1 MKTRDI
7 NCRLN
12 NLQRILWPIEKKEL
26 GVFLPMA
33 LMMFCFLSN
42 FGLLRSLKDSLI
54 IPTLGAEVISFLK
67 LWFVMPCAVLV
78 TIAYM
83 KLSNSMNI
91 KYIYYTFI
99 LLFSIVFL
107 VFGYVLYPNQNL
119 FHPDEE
125 SINLYIENYNNFKW
139 IIKLLGKWGYVLI
152 YIFSDLWSS
161 VVINLIFW
169 QFVNNTTDKDVAK
182 RFYPTLGMI
191 GNLGSVFAGLL
202 LIFFTSDA
210 FLDDDFVLSFFSP
223 KNRCTS
229 ETFIKITL
237 STVVVIN
244 FFSVLL
250 FNFVYK
256 KLQAVDSENKK
267 ILNQKTKLSI
277 SESIKLIFSSKY
289 ILNICVMVICYSFA
303 INILEGPWKNSI
315 KIIYPKLKDYA
326 GFMGKFNVFLGF
338 ASIFFV
344 FLGNFIFQFLNWSYA
359 IFFSPIL
366 IGISGLLFFI
376 FISFGPDLYFVNYVF
391 IAAIIGSIQN
401 IISKSSKYTIFD
413 SSKEMAYLPLSS
425 ELRSKGKATVE
436 ILGSKLGKSMGALT
450 QSMIFLFFPDIG
462 FESISKNLMYVFVLV
477 LLIWIIVVYKINFE
491 YKELSKQ
498 A

>member
-1 MKTRDI
+1 M
-7 NCRLN
+7 
-12 NLQRILWPIEKKEL
+12 
-26 GVFLPMA
+26 
-33 LMMFCFLSN
+33 
-42 FGLLRSLKDSLI
+42 
-54 IPTLGAEVISFLK
+54 
-67 LWFVMPCAVLV
+67 
-78 TIAYM
+78 
-83 KLSNSMNI
+83 
-91 KYIYYTFI
+91 
-99 LLFSIVFL
+99 
-107 VFGYVLYPNQNL
+107 

-139 IIKLLGKWGYVLI
+139 VIKLLGKWGYVLI

-202 LIFFTSDA
+202 LIFFTSNT
-210 FLDDDFVLSFFSP
+210 FLDDDFILSFFSP
-223 KNRCTS
+223 KNHCTS

-237 STVVVIN
+237 STVVGIN

-277 SESIKLIFSSKY
+277 FESIKLILSSRY

-376 FISFGPDLYFVNYVF
+376 LISF
-391 IAAIIGSIQN
+391 
-401 IISKSSKYTIFD
+401 
-413 SSKEMAYLPLSS
+413 
-425 ELRSKGKATVE
+425 
-436 ILGSKLGKSMGALT
+436 
-450 QSMIFLFFPDIG
+450 
-462 FESISKNLMYVFVLV
+462 
-477 LLIWIIVVYKINFE
+477 
-491 YKELSKQ
+491 
-498 A
+498 

>member
-1 MKTRDI
+1 MKTRGLS
-7 NCRLN
+7 CHLN
-12 NLQRILWPIEKKEL
+12 NLQKILWPIEKKEL
-26 GVFLPMA
+26 RVFLPMA
-33 LMMFCFLSN
+33 LMMFCFLAN
-42 FGLLRSLKDSLI
+42 FGLLESLKDSLI

-78 TIAYM
+78 TITYM

-107 VFGYVLYPNQNL
+107 VFGFVVYPNRQS
-119 FHPDEE
+119 FHPNQYSVD
-125 SINLYIENYNNFKW
+125 LYIENYNNFKW

-152 YIFSDLWSS
+152 YIFSNLWSS
-161 VVINLIFW
+161 VIINLIFW
-169 QFVNNTTDKDVAK
+169 QFVNNTTETEVAK

-202 LIFFTSDA
+202 LILFTSNS
-210 FLDDDFVLSFFSP
+210 FLDNDYILSFFSP

-229 ETFIKITL
+229 ETFIKMTL

-256 KLQAVDSENKK
+256 RLQTVNSKNKK
-267 ILNQKTKLSI
+267 LLNQKTKLSI
-277 SESIKLIFSSKY
+277 LDSIKLIMSSRY
-289 ILNICVMVICYSFA
+289 ILNICIMVICYSFA
-303 INILEGPWKNSI
+303 VNILEGPWKNSI
-315 KIIYPKLKDYA
+315 KIIYPQMKGYA

-344 FLGNFIFQFLNWSYA
+344 FLGNFIFQFLSWSYA
-359 IFFSPIL
+359 IFFSPVL

-376 FISFGPDLYFVNYVF
+376 FISFGPDLELVNYVF
-391 IAAIIGSIQN
+391 IAAIMGSIQN

-413 SSKEMAYLPLSS
+413 ASKEMAYLPLSA

-436 ILGSKLGKSMGALT
+436 IMGSKLGKSMGALT

-462 FESISKNLMYVFVLV
+462 FEAISKNLMHVFIFV
-477 LLIWIIVVYKINFE
+477 LLIWIIVVYKINHE
-491 YKELSKQ
+491 YKELSEQK
-498 A
+498 